1 MTGIPHDLDLG
12 ALLAEQAFVRRLARS
27 LVFDQDRAD
36 DVVQQTWLAALQTPL
51 RDARA
56 ARPFLRRVVQSVASN
71 LGRGERRRRQREAAA
86 TPADA
91 APSVAEV
98 FERESMRQEV
108 VSELAALAEP
118 YRTTL
123 VLRFFEDLQ
132 PHEIAARQKVPAATV
147 RTRLKRGLEMVRVRL
162 DARHD
167 GDRRAW
173 ALALLPLVK
182 HGKEATALAGSGLI
196 GILLMK
202 KLWMFAAIALLSVGA
217 LWWQPWAGP
226 ALAPVTIV
234 DAAPTVTTTTPPPPT
249 QVTPVERAA
258 VAPENAAVPV
268 TPVADTSATLRGRL
282 VLDGGAPAAKRRVRL
297 VGVDVAHLF
306 VDGSDGMSL
315 ASLET
320 TSGDDGV
327 FTFDTVPAGA
337 LLALHGGVD
346 APHSAYVPVRTTP
359 TAGATVDV
367 GDILLEARGTI
378 VGRLEDEDG
387 EPVAGA
393 DVWAADVPGLITL
406 AVNVERFDPSQGGMM
421 ALPTPDQNED
431 PRAYALR
438 LRSYLGRTFLMESL
452 PNDDLGQVHVLDT
465 PAWARRLWEALPM
478 ARGRTQA
485 DGTFELRDVAPG
497 MNLLV
502 LRKAGLNAA
511 VRPNL
516 KVTAGARADAGTLT
530 AEPGETLAVQVTDS
544 GGSPVAG
551 ARVRVATLPLAGFR
565 GLTFAEAEVRT
576 DSGGNARIAGLPN
589 GRVLV
594 AARRGDDE
602 PWTTLSPSS
611 VMATAKV
618 VLPTSATLRVAVR
631 APIAGPTPHF
641 VLRQGPAAGELA
653 RLGLLHPVDLRDRL
667 RAEADGVFA
676 IERVTPGTYVLDVTL
691 DGCVARQV
699 LVAMPRTAP
708 LDVALTAAAPAFEVL
723 VTSMGSAPIA
733 GARVLVDPS
742 DQPGLTQGVLPTYFG
757 LPHWKQLPEELGTT
771 DAQGRLRVVGR
782 APGPLRLWA
791 MHVDHGPGSL
801 TLELPAPLAHMQL
814 ARAATLEGTVTERGV
829 PVDPTRWQVTIQPTT
844 KTRAAPAPF
853 VFAALRADGTFRAR
867 GLEAGLHRVEI
878 QEAFAGRLSLS
889 NLVEI
894 IRAQIFAFGNWG
906 GSDMHVRDVV
916 LAAGATRQLRIDL
929 DIAHE
934 AKRAPAQVFGRVLCD
949 GAPVPGAKLV
959 LVRRFQSE
967 QSWYSLPNQDLTV
980 ADADGRFT
988 TDKIDEGRQEVGVI
1002 DPRTGQQLAVVEVI
1016 AAAGESRELNV
1027 SVRTGTIAG
1036 KVLAPSGRSLDGAT
1050 ISGQAEGGATLH
1062 ATVDAAGAFEVRG
1075 VASGQWTLDVSG
1087 VGLGS
1092 PEPVHVTVAPGGAVR
1107 DLVLPTNAR
1116 INLEV
1121 EVSFPAPQT
1130 VFVTVAASD
1139 GRFTSVRGS
1148 ESGQVCVFA
1157 NLPAGRYTVGPMD
1170 EDDGKSGSV
1179 DLAADGPAVRRIA
1192 LGPDGVRP
1200 LD

>member
-27 LVFDQDRAD
+27 LVFDQAHAD
-36 DVVQQTWLAALQTPL
+36 DVEQQTWLAALESPL

-71 LGRGERRRRQREAAA
+71 LRRGERRRRQRETAA

-108 VSELAALAEP
+108 VAELAALAEP

-162 DARHD
+162 DARHG

-173 ALALLPLVK
+173 TLALLPLVK
-182 HGKEATALAGSGLI
+182 HGKEVTALAGSGLI
-196 GILLMK
+196 GVLLMK
-202 KLWMFAAIALLSVGA
+202 KLWMFAALALLSVGA
-217 LWWQPWAGP
+217 FYWQPWAAP
-226 ALAPVTIV
+226 ALPPVTIAE
-234 DAAPTVTTTTPPPPT
+234 AAPTIATPAPPPPT
-249 QVTPVERAA
+249 QAAPVERAA
-258 VAPENAAVPV
+258 VAPESTAAPM
-268 TPVADTSATLRGRL
+268 TPVAQAPAALRGRL
-282 VLDGGAPAAKRRVRL
+282 VLDGGAPAARQRVRL
-297 VGVDVAHLF
+297 VGVDVARLF

-315 ASLET
+315 TSMET
-320 TSGDDGV
+320 QSGDDGV
-327 FTFDTVPAGA
+327 FTFDAVPSGA

-346 APHSAYVPVRTTP
+346 ATHSAYVPVRTTP

-387 EPVAGA
+387 KPVAGA

-421 ALPTPDQNED
+421 ALPTPGENED

-438 LRSYLGRTFLMESL
+438 LRGYLGRTFLMEPL

-465 PAWARRLWEALPM
+465 PGWARRLWEALPM
-478 ARGRTQA
+478 ARGRTQT

-516 KVTAGARADAGTLT
+516 KVAAGARADAGTLT

-544 GGSPVAG
+544 AGSPVAD

-576 DSGGNARIAGLPN
+576 DTAGKARVAGLPN

-611 VMATAKV
+611 VLGTAKV

-631 APIAGPTPHF
+631 APIKGPTPHF
-641 VLRQGPAAGELA
+641 TLRQGPCAGELA
-653 RLGLLHPVDLRDRL
+653 RLGLLRAVDLRGRL
-667 RAEADGVFA
+667 RAEADSVFA
-676 IERVTPGTYVLDVTL
+676 IERLTPGTYVLDVSL
-691 DGCVARQV
+691 GGCVAQQI
-699 LVAMPRTAP
+699 LVAVPRSTP
-708 LDVALTAAAPAFEVL
+708 LDIALTAAAPEFEVL
-723 VTSMGSAPIA
+723 VTGMGSDPIA
-733 GARVLVDPS
+733 GARVLVDQS
-742 DQPGLTQGVLPTYFG
+742 DGPGLTQGVLPSYFG

-771 DAQGRLRVVGR
+771 DARGRLRVAGR
-782 APGPLRLWA
+782 APGTLRLWA
-791 MHVDHGPGSL
+791 MHQGHGPGSV
-801 TLELPAPLAHMQL
+801 TLELPAPLAHLQL
-814 ARAATLEGTVTERGV
+814 GRAATLEGTVTERGV
-829 PVDPTRWQVTIQPTT
+829 PVDPTRWQVTIEPTT
-844 KTRAAPAPF
+844 TGRSAPAPF
-853 VFAALRADGTFRAR
+853 VFAALRADGTFTAR

-894 IRAQIFAFGNWG
+894 LRAQIFAFGNWL
-906 GSDMHVRDVV
+906 GSDTHVRDVV

-929 DIAHE
+929 DAAHE
-934 AKRAPAQVFGRVLCD
+934 AKRAPTQVFGRVLCD
-949 GAPVPGAKLV
+949 DKPVAGARLV
-959 LVRRFQSE
+959 FVRRFQSDE
-967 QSWYSLPNQDLTV
+967 SWFSLPNQDLTE
-980 ADADGRFT
+980 ADGDGRFA
-988 TDKIDEGRQEVGVI
+988 TDKIAEGRQELGII
-1002 DPRTGQQLAVVEVI
+1002 DPRSGQQLAVVEVI
-1016 AAAGESRELNV
+1016 AAAGEAREVNV
-1027 SVRTGTIAG
+1027 SVQTGTLAG
-1036 KVLAPSGRSLDGAT
+1036 KVVAPAGRSLDGAT
-1050 ISGQAEGGATLH
+1050 VSGQAESGATLR

-1092 PEPVHVTVAPGGAVR
+1092 PAPVHVTVAPGGEVR

-1121 EVSFPAPQT
+1121 EVNLPDPQT

-1148 ESGQVCVFA
+1148 ETGKVCVFP

-1170 EDDGKSGSV
+1170 ADDGKSGSV
-1179 DLAADGPAVRRIA
+1179 DLAADGPAVRRIV
-1192 LGPDGVRP
+1192 LGPEGVRR

>member
-27 LVFDQDRAD
+27 LVFDQARAD
-36 DVVQQTWLAALQTPL
+36 DVEQQTWLAALETPL

-71 LGRGERRRRQREAAA
+71 LHRGERRRRQREAAA
-86 TPADA
+86 TPADT

-98 FERESMRQEV
+98 FERESMRQEI

-132 PHEIAARQKVPAATV
+132 PHEIAARQSVPAATV

-162 DARHD
+162 DARHG

-173 ALALLPLVK
+173 TLALLPLVK
-182 HGKEATALAGSGLI
+182 HGKEAAALAGSGLI
-196 GILLMK
+196 GVLLMK
-202 KLWMFAAIALLSVGA
+202 KLWMFAALALLGVGA
-217 LWWQPWAGP
+217 LYWQPWAEP
-226 ALAPVTIV
+226 ALPPVTV
-234 DAAPTVTTTTPPPPT
+234 ADATPTVTATTPTPT
-249 QVTPVERAA
+249 AQTAPIERAA
-258 VAPENAAVPV
+258 VAPESSAA
-268 TPVADTSATLRGRL
+268 PVAPVAEAPATLRGRL
-282 VLDGGAPAAKRRVRL
+282 VFEGGAPAARQRVRL
-297 VGVDVAHLF
+297 VGVDVARLF
-306 VDGSDGMSL
+306 VDGSDGMSF
-315 ASLET
+315 ASMEA

-327 FTFDTVPAGA
+327 FAFDAVPAGA

-346 APHSAYVPVRTTP
+346 TAHSAYVPVRTTP

-367 GDILLEARGTI
+367 GDVLLEARGTI
-378 VGRLEDEDG
+378 VGRLEDDDG
-387 EPVAGA
+387 KPVAGA

-406 AVNVERFDPSQGGMM
+406 AVNVERFEPSQGGMM
-421 ALPTPDQNED
+421 ALPTPTQDED
-431 PRAYALR
+431 PRAYAVR
-438 LRSYLGRTFLMESL
+438 LRRYLGSTFMMEPL

-478 ARGRTQA
+478 AHGRTQT

-516 KVTAGARADAGTLT
+516 RVVAGAPTDAGTLT

-551 ARVRVATLPLAGFR
+551 ARVRAATLPMAGFR
-565 GLTFAEAEVRT
+565 GMTFAEAEVRT
-576 DSGGNARIAGLPN
+576 DTAGKARIAGLPN

-594 AARRGDDE
+594 AARRGEDE

-611 VMATAKV
+611 VMATAKI
-618 VLPTSATLRVAVR
+618 VLPTSTTLRVAVR

-641 VLRQGPAAGELA
+641 TLRQGPAAGELA
-653 RLGLLHPVDLRDRL
+653 RLGLLQAVDLRDRL
-667 RAEADGVFA
+667 RAEADSVFA
-676 IERVTPGTYVLDVTL
+676 IERLTPGTYVLDVTL

-699 LVAMPRTAP
+699 LVTLPRATP
-708 LDVALTAAAPAFEVL
+708 LDLALSAAAPEFEVL
-723 VTSMGSAPIA
+723 VTGMGSDPIA
-733 GARVLVDPS
+733 GARVLVDPG
-742 DQPGLTQGVLPTYFG
+742 DGPGLTQGVLPTYFG
-757 LPHWKQLPEELGTT
+757 LPHWKQLPDELGTT
-771 DAQGRLRVVGR
+771 DARGRLRVAGR
-782 APGPLRLWA
+782 APGTLRLWA
-791 MHVDHGPGSL
+791 MHRDHGPGSV
-801 TLELPAPLAHMQL
+801 TVELPAPLAHVQL
-814 ARAATLEGTVTERGV
+814 DRAATLEGTVTERGQ
-829 PVDPTRWQVTIQPTT
+829 PVDPARWQVTIEPAT

-853 VFAALRADGTFRAR
+853 VFAALRADGTFTAR

-878 QEAFAGRLSLS
+878 QEAFAGRLSLA

-894 IRAQIFAFGNWG
+894 IRAQVFAFGTWLD
-906 GSDMHVRDVV
+906 SDTHVRNVV
-916 LAAGATRQLRIDL
+916 LAAGATRQLHIDL
-929 DIAHE
+929 DAAHE
-934 AKRAPAQVFGRVLCD
+934 AKRVPAQVFGRVLCD
-949 GAPVPGAKLV
+949 GAPVPGARIV
-959 LVRRFQSE
+959 LVRRFQTE
-967 QSWYSLPNQDLTV
+967 QTWYSLSNQDLTV
-980 ADADGRFT
+980 ADADGRYT
-988 TDKIDEGRQEVGVI
+988 TDKIDEGRQELGVI
-1002 DPRTGQQLAVVEVI
+1002 DPRGGQRLAVVEVL
-1016 AAAGESRELNV
+1016 AAAGEAREVNV

-1036 KVLAPSGRSLDGAT
+1036 KVVAPAGRSLDGAT
-1050 ISGQAEGGATLH
+1050 VSGQADGGATLH
-1062 ATVDAAGAFEVRG
+1062 ATLDAAGAFEVRG

-1092 PEPVHVTVAPGGAVR
+1092 PDPVRVAVAPGGEMR

-1121 EVSFPAPQT
+1121 EVNFPNPEKI
-1130 VFVTVAASD
+1130 FVAVAASD
-1139 GRFTSVRGS
+1139 GRFTYVRGC
-1148 ESGQVCVFA
+1148 EDGKVCVFA

-1170 EDDGKSGSV
+1170 ADDGKSGSV
-1179 DLAADGPAVRRIA
+1179 DLASDGPAVRRIA